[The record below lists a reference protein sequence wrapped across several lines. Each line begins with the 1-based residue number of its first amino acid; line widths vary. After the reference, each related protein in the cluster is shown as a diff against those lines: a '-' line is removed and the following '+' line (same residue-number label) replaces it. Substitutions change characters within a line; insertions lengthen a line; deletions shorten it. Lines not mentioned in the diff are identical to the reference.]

1 MISCLPSNDQYAS
14 AFSPPKVSCSM
25 SRRCGSLDG
34 GAGLAAADAVG
45 AGATGRTPVCSWLG
59 PHPLV
64 TRTLTVAASPSCIRE
79 IMRTALLQT
88 AAGHKGITVARPIS
102 PPTHQQQRSGIR
114 SYRINILILESRG
127 TMTKTLKNFVNGQLV
142 DSVTSRFGD
151 VFDPA
156 LGSVA
161 SRVPLSTAADV
172 ALAVAAAKGAFESW
186 SATPPVRRARV
197 MFELKRLLDVHLDEL
212 SALF

>member
-1 MISCLPSNDQYAS
+1 
-14 AFSPPKVSCSM
+14 
-25 SRRCGSLDG
+25 
-34 GAGLAAADAVG
+34 
-45 AGATGRTPVCSWLG
+45 
-59 PHPLV
+59 
-64 TRTLTVAASPSCIRE
+64 
-79 IMRTALLQT
+79 
-88 AAGHKGITVARPIS
+88 
-102 PPTHQQQRSGIR
+102 
-114 SYRINILILESRG
+114 
-127 TMTKTLKNFVNGQLV
+127 MTKTLKNFVNGQLV

-212 SALF
+212 SALVTAEHGKVLDDARGSVTRGMEVVEFAAGIPQLLAGHKPVRQRA